1 MLYNDIIKGFYVGLL
16 SLKPGLHYQ
25 SFEGLHFSRIC
36 KCQTLIQFSQHFLF
50 TNPSKSC
57 IMKFVRLL
65 QISILAKVNIS
76 EFDHGSNIVNCK
88 YHNHS
93 EFRVFERSFHI
104 LSFVYIQ
111 RLTVTVEYEDNPPV
125 QVDVLDTDTIE
136 QAKEKIMEVLFKVSH
151 FMIRAYL
158 RFVFY

>member
-1 MLYNDIIKGFYVGLL
+1 MTFCGPARDTVLTN
-16 SLKPGLHYQ
+16 
-25 SFEGLHFSRIC
+25 R
-36 KCQTLIQFSQHFLF
+36 QTEKLNFD
-50 TNPSKSC
+50 TNY
-57 IMKFVRLL
+57 ITMKFVRLP

-158 RFVFY
+158 RFVCY